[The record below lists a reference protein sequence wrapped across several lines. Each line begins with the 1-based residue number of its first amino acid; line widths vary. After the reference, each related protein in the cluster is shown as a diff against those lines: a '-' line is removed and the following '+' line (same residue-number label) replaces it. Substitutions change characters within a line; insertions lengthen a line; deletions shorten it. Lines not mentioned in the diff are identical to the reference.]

1 MTRLKGES
9 LERLWRSAGFLPRS
23 VRLLGTRYRP
33 LFEAYAQDTSPAGD
47 NAAAADALAFVDFM
61 FRQSRISILEPERRA
76 LREDGRRLGRR
87 FRLRREGS
95 RIEAVERWRIWQWLG
110 L

>member
-1 MTRLKGES
+1 MTRLKGEEV
-9 LERLWRSAGFLPRS
+9 ERLWRCAAFLPRS

-33 LFEAYAQDTSPAGD
+33 LFAAYAQDTSPAGD
-47 NAAAADALAFVDFM
+47 NTAAADALAFVDFM
-61 FRQSRISILEPERRA
+61 FRQDRMAILEPERHA
-76 LREDGRRLGRR
+76 LVEDGRRLRRR
-87 FRLRREGS
+87 FNLRRQGG